1 MRISTKYKFV
11 FFSNPKTGSE
21 SVRKILDPY
30 SDIKDSKATKD
41 SPLDSHVSP
50 REVKVFFQEKGWAY
64 DDYFKFVFVRNPWA
78 KMVSLYQML
87 YSGKPT
93 KMLVAGS
100 WSDQLKDRLKKLKQQ
115 YLTSKPTFSDWLLSL
130 NEQSASEDLDLW
142 HKYGTYSL
150 DRFATD
156 DRGEL
161 LVDKVIRLE
170 DINQDLIPTLIHIG
184 IPNAESVVIEQINHR
199 QYNRYTTYYDEA
211 SIAFVTKR
219 FAYDIENFGYTFG
232 E

>member
-1 MRISTKYKFV
+1 MRISTQYKFI

-30 SDIKDSKATKD
+30 SDIKDSKAVKG
-41 SPLDSHVSP
+41 SPFDSHVAP
-50 REVKVFFQEKGWAY
+50 YEVKAFFQEKGWAY

-93 KMLVAGS
+93 KMLVTGS
-100 WSDQLKDRLKKLKQQ
+100 WSDQLKDKLKKFKQR
-115 YLTSKPTFSDWLLSL
+115 YFDKKPLFQEWLLSL
-130 NEQSASEDLDLW
+130 ERQNPNEPIELW
-142 HKYGTYSL
+142 AKYSIYPL
-150 DRFATD
+150 NKYITD
-156 DRGEL
+156 EQGKM

-170 DINQDLIPTLIHIG
+170 DINRDLIPTLVHIG
-184 IPNAESVVIEQINHR
+184 IPNAASMVIEQINQR
-199 QYNRYTTYYDEA
+199 SYNRYTTYYDEA
-211 SIAFVTKR
+211 SVAFVAKR
-219 FAYDIENFGYTFG
+219 FKYDIDNFNYQFG